1 MTLQDASTAL
11 SSSRETSMPLLDD
24 ADFFHS
30 CQLEIHEG
38 VNAVFTSTKNSISE
52 YSRAQIQRNSDDVE
66 ITISEDLADGQN
78 TKLDASLKL
87 LGEDDQKLLLP
98 SDELE
103 EDEIHIIETT
113 IDAPQGGNHA
123 LQDYQM
129 QLMLLEQQNKK
140 RLLMARQEKNR
151 TDILFDQMAAARE
164 IKRRDQKSATKNEQV
179 YASVNQIPSQ
189 DPKATQVTSKMP
201 ATVADTGADTGAVPA
216 TKRQKRGH
224 QLQSSETDK
233 SDAVNGSVLNAAK
246 AGSVEVSDQCL

>member
-1 MTLQDASTAL
+1 
-11 SSSRETSMPLLDD
+11 MPLLDD
-24 ADFFHS
+24 VDFFHS

-38 VNAVFTSTKNSISE
+38 VNAVFTSTENSISE
-52 YSRAQIQRNSDDVE
+52 YSRAQIQRNSDARQRIDQKKKKQDAVHEKEKENVE

-113 IDAPQGGNHA
+113 IDAPQGGIHP

-129 QLMLLEQQNKK
+129 QIMLLEQQNKK
-140 RLLMARQEKNR
+140 RLLIARQGQDR

-164 IKRRDQKSATKNEQV
+164 MKRRDQKSATKKEQV

-233 SDAVNGSVLNAAK
+233 VMLSMAAF
-246 AGSVEVSDQCL
+246 